1 MSWRNSVCQQSGVE
15 RVTNLNNYITR
26 TPISDDSPLDQF
38 YEETRSIVSFATP
51 QNLQSF
57 KNLGALSAV
66 GIVSCCENYF
76 RQVFS
81 SILGICSESQK
92 NAALQTI
99 NMGSVIWHP
108 NSEMAKGAFEHTS
121 LASSE
126 SIFKASDKYLGIKL
140 KQLGL
145 EAIFNEF
152 DKICELRHGIVHS
165 NRVLAGKNGI
175 KLQLTSSEQL
185 TLIDINFAE
194 LQEILAICQAMIT
207 STNSKL
213 FGVMC
218 ERWANSWRNSPSWDI
233 SKENEKFK
241 QIWNLFHSKTDANNG
256 TITENISWIKC
267 KNEIKKEYNI

>member
-1 MSWRNSVCQQSGVE
+1 MSWRNSICQQSGVE
-15 RVTNLNNYITR
+15 RVSDLNRYVSR
-26 TPISDDSPLDQF
+26 VPISTESPIDQF
-38 YEETRSIVSFATP
+38 YQETRNIISFATP
-51 QNLQSF
+51 QNISSSPT
-57 KNLGALSAV
+57 LGALSAV

-76 RQVFS
+76 RQIFS
-81 SILGICSESQK
+81 EILSICSDAQK

-121 LASSE
+121 LAASE
-126 SIFKASDKYLGIKL
+126 NICKTSDKYLGIKL
-140 KQLGL
+140 KSLGL
-145 EAIFNEF
+145 EAILTEF

-175 KLQLTSSEQL
+175 KLKLESSSDL
-185 TLIDINFAE
+185 TLIDVKFAE
-194 LQEILAICQAMIT
+194 LQEILAVCQALII

-218 ERWANSWRNSPSWDI
+218 ERWAKSWRANPSWNV

-241 QIWNLFHSKTDANNG
+241 QIWFLFRSNMDSSNSLIARD
-256 TITENISWIKC
+256 ISWIKC
-267 KNEIKKEYNI
+267 RNEVKKEFNV